1 MRQRHITISG
11 VICLGAIILS
21 CARTLAQNLFMSAW
35 DGSTRVIFEFTPNGA
50 RTTFASGL
58 GGPLAFDKAGNL
70 FVADGSTI
78 LKFTPKGRSTFG
90 SGLSSPTALAVYH
103 LGNLFVADGSTI
115 LKFTPAGVRSTFA
128 SGLSWG
134 YGLAFNSA
142 GILFVTD
149 YGSGSILKFTP
160 DGTRTTFVSWSNPL
174 FLAFDSADN
183 LFVTVDGLSSYANK
197 IYKMSPSGNVSTF
210 ASNLLFPEAMAFDS
224 AGNLFVGIDGLTDYP
239 SYTLKITPGGKQTTF
254 TSEFASSLAFQPAG
268 TPNPTATEL

>member
-58 GGPLAFDKAGNL
+58 GGPLAFDKA
-70 FVADGSTI
+70 
-78 LKFTPKGRSTFG
+78 
-90 SGLSSPTALAVYH
+90 
-103 LGNLFVADGSTI
+103 GNLFVADGSTI